1 MVCKI
6 EKPGFLARALRLLLF
21 AVFLFLLFELVSLDL
36 SWQKQAALGAVS
48 ILLGLSINRSSSSRI
63 ISIAMMLLSIGA
75 TFRYGWWRMNSLVAY
90 FTDPGIRH
98 PAWDS
103 VAMLIL
109 VAAEIY
115 TTVIMILGFMQ
126 TVWPLE
132 RRPAP
137 MPADENSW
145 PHVDVLIPTYN
156 EPLSLVRYTALAAL
170 NIDYPPD
177 KLHVYILDDGTR
189 ADFEAFCVEA
199 SVGYVTRPI
208 HSHAKAGNIN
218 HALESMHSPYVAIFD
233 CDHVPTR
240 SFLQMTLGW
249 LLADE
254 KTALVQT
261 PHHFYSPDPFER
273 NLLQYKTIPNE
284 AELFYGIVQDGNDFW
299 NATFF
304 CGSCAV
310 IRRSALDEVGG
321 IAVETVTEDA
331 HTSLRLQRRGYS
343 TAYINI
349 PLAAGL
355 ATETLAAH
363 VGQRIRWA
371 RGMIQILRTDNPL
384 FGRGLKFSQRLCYFN
399 AMTHFLYALP
409 RLIFLLSP
417 LVYLLTGHSI
427 IPGYWVTITVYALP
441 HLYLSSLTN
450 SRVQSWHRHSFWNE
464 IYEAVLAPYIL
475 APTLLALINPKLGKF
490 NVTAKGGTL
499 AETRYD
505 RGISTPTRWLLA
517 FNFLGLAMAP
527 YRMLVAD
534 PGHPGAVAMN
544 VVWVLFNI
552 VILGVAA
559 AVAYEHRQRRESVR
573 IEARIT
579 VTITLPSGQ
588 TINGETRDMSVGG
601 TLIAVFSPVTVKNGT
616 KLCISFPQ
624 VCGDDVVGAA
634 VVGTGEGSL
643 KIAFQPRTITEHET
657 LARALYSRADAWLTN
672 PHQKEIDRPLVSL
685 GRVIVL
691 SASGIYQMV
700 RSLVPE
706 RSAGKAVSAL
716 LALLLLAG
724 AAGTRRAYASGPAS
738 PAADLAAIPPAL
750 DTARQA
756 MTLADLDVVNPIEMP
771 GPHSYYSVSF
781 ALSHGMVP
789 HQATLHLLY
798 SLDPALD
805 PRTASLRVYLNAV
818 AVATLAP
825 DADKSHPTSSVADIA
840 LPEFALVRDN
850 TLTFEFTG
858 SAPMLSEQQARGR
871 IFVRIDPSS
880 SLNVAG
886 DALRLDTDLARLPL
900 PVFDNEL
907 RSRTEIPFV
916 LYDFSSRAALKSA
929 GIAASWL
936 GVEAGS
942 RLPHLS
948 ALAGLIPTGNAVLVG
963 LRSQL
968 PPELGLPD
976 TPGPLL
982 ALRTNPSDPYGTLLI
997 VSGNDDAQLIS
1008 AASTL
1013 ALTGKADAG
1022 QPNKSMLASD
1032 TSLPGL
1038 ITLPPSLAR
1047 GAAPRW
1053 MQAGVINPI
1062 APCPNTEALET
1073 NGSRPVHV
1081 YFHLPPDIFLGE
1093 QQNLTL
1099 LVNYQY
1105 DARRVAPGS
1114 TLRTFVNGNLVSETP
1129 LPPGPD
1135 LLSGQRTVFV
1145 PVADLR
1151 PFGNTISFNYDFVP
1165 LNRDPSRDSQLRGV
1179 IKCNSTLDLRQ
1190 AKLWTRMP
1198 NLELFSSAGFPF
1210 TDQPDLAQTAIVLPS
1225 KPLPGEIA
1233 LYLELMSKFGA
1244 HTGYPALRVTVADPA
1259 AVLQP
1264 DLDYL
1269 VLGTAGNQP
1278 AFGALATLMPVTV
1291 APDGHIDV
1299 RPENPFH
1306 TLWVHAS
1313 LIASRLGDRLFQIPH
1328 LELPYPASGD
1338 SPDALIEQVR
1348 SPLSPDRSI
1357 VVIELR
1363 QESAADA
1370 FASVISRQLQ
1380 PQDMTGPLSFLRG
1393 ARFESYQADARSYE
1407 VGEISSYHRMRIFL
1421 ADQFLL
1427 LLSAVALMSLLI
1439 ARFAHHWLA
1448 WRAQGRLD
1456 LSQSSRPK

>member
-1 MVCKI
+1 MQSTV
-6 EKPGFLARALRLLLF
+6 EKPGILSRAFRLLLF
-21 AVFLFLLFELVSLDL
+21 TVFLFLLFELISLDL
-36 SWQKQAALGAVS
+36 TWQKQAALGVVS
-48 ILLGLSINRSSSSRI
+48 IVLGLVINHSSGSRL
-63 ISIAMMLLSIGA
+63 ISVAMMLLSISA
-75 TFRYGWWRMNSLVAY
+75 TFRYGWWRMNSLITY
-90 FTDPGIRH
+90 FTDPGIHH

-103 VAMLIL
+103 VAMLVL
-109 VAAEIY
+109 VGAEIY
-115 TTVIMILGFMQ
+115 TTVIMILGYMQ

-137 MPADENSW
+137 MPSDEKLW

-177 KLHVYILDDGTR
+177 RLHVYILDDGTR
-189 ADFEAFCVEA
+189 ADYEVFCAEAG
-199 SVGYVTRPI
+199 VGYVTRPE

-218 HALESMHSPYVAIFD
+218 HALEGIHSPFVAIFD

-249 LLADE
+249 MLADE

-261 PHHFYSPDPFER
+261 PHYFYSPDPFER
-273 NLLQYKTIPNE
+273 NLLQYKSIPNE

-299 NATFF
+299 DATFF

-355 ATETLAAH
+355 ATETLSAH

-384 FGRGLKFSQRLCYFN
+384 FGRGLNFFQRLCYFN

-490 NVTAKGGTL
+490 NVTAKGGIL
-499 AETRYD
+499 PETRYD
-505 RGISTPTRWLLA
+505 RGISTPTRWLLLL
-517 FNFLGLAMAP
+517 NFVGLAMAP
-527 YRMLVAD
+527 YRLLVAD
-534 PGHPGAVAMN
+534 PGHPGAVTMN

-559 AVAYEHRQRRESVR
+559 AVAHEHRQRRESVR
-573 IEARIT
+573 IEARIP
-579 VTITLPSGQ
+579 VTIVLPSGQ
-588 TINGETRDMSVGG
+588 KIDGETRDMSVGG
-601 TLIAVFSPVTVKNGT
+601 AKVAVFSPLTVQSGVKIS
-616 KLCISFPQ
+616 ISFPHE
-624 VCGDDVVGAA
+624 CGGEFVRAV
-634 VVGTGEGSL
+634 VVGTGDSSV
-643 KIAFQPRTITEHET
+643 KIAFQARTITEYET
-657 LARALYSRADAWLTN
+657 LARALYSRADAWLTS

-691 SASGIYQMV
+691 SGIGLYQML
-700 RSLVPE
+700 RSLAPE
-706 RSAGKAVSAL
+706 KSTGKAAAFL
-716 LALLLLAG
+716 LALLLFAG
-724 AAGTRRAYASGPAS
+724 TSGARRGNAAGPHS
-738 PAADLAAIPPAL
+738 PAADLQAVAPASA
-750 DTARQA
+750 TAHQS
-756 MTLADLDVVNPIEMP
+756 MTLADLDVVNPIEMR

-781 ALSHGMVP
+781 TASHSLIP
-789 HQATLHLLY
+789 HQTTLHLHY
-798 SLDPALD
+798 TLDPALD
-805 PRTASLRVYLNAV
+805 PRAASLRIHVNGV
-818 AVATLAP
+818 TVATLLPVPGQPQNAP
-825 DADKSHPTSSVADIA
+825 TTADISI
-840 LPEFALVRDN
+840 PEMALVRDN
-850 TLTFEFTG
+850 TITFEFTG
-858 SAPMLSEQQARGR
+858 NAPMLTEQQSRQRVYSR
-871 IFVRIDPSS
+871 IFPES
-880 SLNVAG
+880 SLDISG
-886 DALRLDTDLARLPL
+886 DALRLDFDLARLPL
-900 PVFDNEL
+900 PVFDSDL

-916 LYDFSSRAALKSA
+916 LFDTSSRSALTSA
-929 GIAASWL
+929 GIVASWL

-942 RLPHLS
+942 RLPHLTT
-948 ALAGLIPTGNAVLVG
+948 LAGVIPSGNAVLVG

-968 PPELGLPD
+968 PPDLGLPEA
-976 TPGPLL
+976 PGPLL
-982 ALRTNPSDPYGTLLI
+982 ALRNNPTDPYGTLLV
-997 VSGNDDAQLIS
+997 VSGDDDAQLIS

-1013 ALTGKADAG
+1013 ALTGKTAVG
-1022 QPNKSMLASD
+1022 RPNSPVLATD
-1032 TSLPGL
+1032 TALPGL
-1038 ITLPPSLAR
+1038 LALPLSLAR

-1073 NGSRPVHV
+1073 EGSRPVRV
-1081 YFHLPPDIFLGE
+1081 YFHLPPNLFLGE
-1093 QQNLTL
+1093 QQNISL
-1099 LVNYQY
+1099 LVNYKY
-1105 DARRVAPGS
+1105 DARHVAPGS
-1114 TLRTFVNGNLVSETP
+1114 AMRIFVNGNPVSETP
-1129 LPPGPD
+1129 LPPSPD
-1135 LLSGQRTVFV
+1135 LVSGQRTVLV

-1165 LNRDPSRDSQLRGV
+1165 LNRDPSRDSQLLGV
-1179 IKCNSTLDLRQ
+1179 IQCNSTLDLRQ
-1190 AKLWTRMP
+1190 SKLWTRMP

-1210 TDQPDLAQTAIVLPS
+1210 TDQPDLSRTAVVLPS
-1225 KPLPGEIA
+1225 KPMPGEIA
-1233 LYLELMSKFGA
+1233 LYLELMAKFGA
-1244 HTGYPALRVTVADPA
+1244 HTGYPALRVTVADPTV
-1259 AVLQP
+1259 VLQP

-1278 AFGALATLMPVTV
+1278 AFDALAPLLPVVV
-1291 APDGHIDV
+1291 ASDGHFDV
-1299 RPENPFH
+1299 RPKSPIR
-1306 TLWVHAS
+1306 TLWARAVHLAGY
-1313 LIASRLGDRLFQIPH
+1313 LGDRLFQIPH
-1328 LELPYPASGD
+1328 LELPYPVSGD

-1357 VVIELR
+1357 VVVEIR
-1363 QESAADA
+1363 QESAATA
-1370 FASVISRQLQ
+1370 FVSVITRQLQ
-1380 PQDMTGPLSFLRG
+1380 PEDMIGPLSLLRG
-1393 ARFESYQADARSYE
+1393 IHFESYQADVPTYE
-1407 VGEISSYHRMRIFL
+1407 VGSITWYERLRIFL
-1421 ADQFLL
+1421 AEQFLL
-1427 LLSAVALMSLLI
+1427 LLAVEVLMCLI
-1439 ARFAHHWLA
+1439 MARFAYRWLA
-1448 WRAQGRLD
+1448 YRAQQRL
-1456 LSQSSRPK
+1456 SKPHSKP